1 MASTVL
7 VGDRDRELAAGA
19 LRRHFVDGRL
29 SPVEF
34 ADRVEL
40 ALRARSRADL
50 RAALRDLP
58 PVWEDLPSAVH
69 AVTRR
74 VGRGFGRARFF
85 FVLFRAWLK
94 VNLVLLVA
102 LGIALVVG
110 APVAMTLGAAVAA
123 WALASF
129 AFWRFWRRGPV

>member
-1 MASTVL
+1 MAATVL

-29 SPVEF
+29 ST
-34 ADRVEL
+34 AEL
-40 ALRARSRADL
+40 SERLDVALRARSRGQLAK
-50 RAALRDLP
+50 ATEGLP
-58 PVWEDLPSAVH
+58 PVWEDLPAGIH
-69 AVTRR
+69 AAARR
-74 VGRGFGRARFF
+74 VRRGVRRARFF

-129 AFWRFWRRGPV
+129 GFWRFWRRGPV